1 MKLTASHVETCLAC
15 YWPGHHLPHLQ
26 VAVWRDMTLAEL
38 KEGLHAEMR
47 DGCFGGRDDRA
58 MDHHPEYEAFYDA
71 AKAAIDAI
79 TLKDPADDKLFT
91 SLEPRTE
98 DDDGE
103 EVYAFFLFID
113 EDE

>member
-1 MKLTASHVETCLAC
+1 MKLTASHVETCLPC

-47 DGCFGGRDDRA
+47 DGCFGGSDERA

-71 AKAAIDAI
+71 AKTAIDAI

-91 SLEPRTE
+91 SLEPRDE